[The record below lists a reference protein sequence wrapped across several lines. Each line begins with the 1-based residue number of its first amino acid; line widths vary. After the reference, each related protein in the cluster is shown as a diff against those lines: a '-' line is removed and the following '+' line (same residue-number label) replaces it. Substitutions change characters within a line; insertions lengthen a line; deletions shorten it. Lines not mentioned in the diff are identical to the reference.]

1 MSAVDESPAQRAA
14 RLRRE
19 RREAKIKAGGSA
31 RLDKITS
38 LSGRTPASTLREDSP
53 PSLSDSTPTPE
64 QRPQTPSK
72 SLSPLPP
79 SPKVEDQTLE
89 NLKAQEEYLRA
100 FLRSQRPLDQQA
112 PEENPAALLSSLL
125 AGGPASNDTSFPG
138 GEGPAFNLADIASG
152 FGVPP
157 FLANF
162 FLGGN
167 SKPTSPAE
175 QRIAWIWKLVHVVF
189 SVAIGIYLL
198 SMFWSSLS
206 TYGPNPPP
214 PATAQNPFILFLTGE
229 VVLSGTRVLTRARDG
244 QLGNARAWIQLLG
257 ELVRDGR
264 IAVFILGTGMWLLGE
279 DKPVVKS

>member
-1 MSAVDESPAQRAA
+1 MSAAGESAAQQAA

-19 RREAKIKAGGSA
+19 RREAKIRAGGSA

-38 LSGRTPASTLREDSP
+38 LSGRAPTSTLREDSP

-64 QRPQTPSK
+64 HHPQPPPI

-79 SPKVEDQTLE
+79 SPNVEDQTPE

-100 FLRSQRPLDQQA
+100 LLRSQQPLDQQT
-112 PEENPAALLSSLL
+112 PEQNPAALLGSIL
-125 AGGPASNDTSFPG
+125 AGGPGGNDTFPG
-138 GEGPAFNLADIASG
+138 GGDSPAFNLADIASG

-167 SKPTSPAE
+167 SQPASAAE
-175 QRIAWIWKLVHVVF
+175 QRMAWIWKLVHVVF
-189 SVAIGIYLL
+189 SLAMGIYLL
-198 SMFWSSLS
+198 SLFRSSVS

-214 PATAQNPFILFLTGE
+214 PATAQNPFMLFLTGE

-244 QLGNARAWIQLLG
+244 QLKNARAWIQLLG

-264 IAVFILGTGMWLLGE
+264 IAVFVLGAGMWLLGE
-279 DKPVVKS
+279 EKPAIKS